1 MRQVGHVAHMEGGLV
16 VRKPAAK
23 GPHERSWHRWADN
36 TEMNLKRRIGGHG
49 PD

>member
-1 MRQVGHVAHMEGGLV
+1 MAHMEGGLV